1 MNVYNEAHNLEQAI
15 KESEE
20 YRQMAAAKVKID
32 ADPELKKVIE
42 DFHKKQLAVQTKQM
56 MGEEV
61 GQDVMQAM
69 QDLYAAVAKDPTAA
83 EFLQCE
89 MRFGLMMQDVYKILG
104 DVISIG

>member
-1 MNVYNEAHNLEQAI
+1 MNVYNEAHNLEHAI

-20 YRQMAAAKVKID
+20 YKQMAAAKVKID
-32 ADPELKKVIE
+32 ADPELKKVID

-69 QDLYAAVAKDPTAA
+69 QDLYAVVAKDPAAA